1 VILRL
6 AWRSLWRKRWRTLIT
21 VISIGLGLSI
31 AIFFISLGEGIYSR
45 MIYDVVRMQA
55 GHVTL
60 EHPAYLAAPAVDL
73 YLTGADRLRREVA
86 ARPEVESTKL
96 LILGQGV
103 ARSAHGAT
111 GVSIMGVEP
120 GAEQKTSLLARRI
133 VAGRYLSPDDTAAVV
148 VGRPLAERLKVK
160 VGRKMVLMT
169 TNASGEMVQRL
180 TRVVGVFRTGSI
192 EMDAN
197 FIQIPLKFARKVF
210 GLPPGSATEVGIIL
224 RRPEDQAK
232 IERLLGRRF
241 AGRRIA
247 VLPWQK
253 VLPELASYIRLDR
266 GSNMVFQALLIFLIL
281 FTIFNTILMSI
292 LDRHREFA
300 VLMAVGTP
308 AAWLRRQVFTETAL
322 IGLMGCLAGVLI
334 GGAGALATQIWGLD
348 LRALYGQGVDVG
360 GFAISL
366 IVRARVTP
374 GIILGTTG
382 LIFGATMILCLL
394 ALRRLRRLA
403 LVDELRGN

>member
-1 VILRL
+1 
-6 AWRSLWRKRWRTLIT
+6 
-21 VISIGLGLSI
+21 
-31 AIFFISLGEGIYSR
+31 
-45 MIYDVVRMQA
+45 
-55 GHVTL
+55 
-60 EHPAYLAAPAVDL
+60 
-73 YLTGADRLRREVA
+73 
-86 ARPEVESTKL
+86 
-96 LILGQGV
+96 
-103 ARSAHGAT
+103 
-111 GVSIMGVEP
+111 VSIMGVEP

-133 VAGRYLSPDDTAAVV
+133 VAGRYLSPDDMAAVV